1 MDEIIERRVKE
12 IEERRARGR
21 KGHVAAQESYL
32 ERERQKKQA
41 QVDQFVES
49 VARCLKGELAAAT
62 ERLPLAQRRRIHEA
76 ITSCS
81 TAILLREQAK

>member
-49 VARCLKGELAAAT
+49 VARCAGLRRTIGDT
-62 ERLPLAQRRRIHEA
+62 GPLGG
-76 ITSCS
+76 SC
-81 TAILLREQAK
+81 K